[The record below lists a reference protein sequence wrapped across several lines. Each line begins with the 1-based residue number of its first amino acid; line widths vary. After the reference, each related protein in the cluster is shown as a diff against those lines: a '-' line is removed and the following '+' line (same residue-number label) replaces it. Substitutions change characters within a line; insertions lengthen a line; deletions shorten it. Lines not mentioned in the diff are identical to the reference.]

1 MLWLVLQIKETALK
15 MELVTESVLSS
26 DFYKIVKTLHE
37 WLIFGKN
44 SSSRKQQLILA
55 FWLWWTIYGAYG
67 PDCKMLVWN
76 YLKYYTQ
83 LHGTES
89 RRLNILLCFLSSK
102 KATLEQ
108 IVNYNGTYFISE
120 DRILLCCKIYHYTCH
135 TDSLPFCTVQI
146 TAWMVS
152 ELATSVLSA

>member
-1 MLWLVLQIKETALK
+1 

-26 DFYKIVKTLHE
+26 DFFKIVKTLHE
-37 WLIFGKN
+37 TLIFGKN
-44 SSSRKQQLILA
+44 SSSSKQQLILA

-76 YLKYYTQ
+76 YLKYYIQ

-89 RRLNILLCFLSSK
+89 RRLNTLLFFFFSSK

-108 IVNYNGTYFISE
+108 IVNYNGTYFISK
-120 DRILLCCKIYHYTCH
+120 DRILLCCKIYHHTCH
-135 TDSLPFCTVQI
+135 IDSLPFCTVPTI
-146 TAWMVS
+146 AWTVW